1 MPPIWTDEI
10 EEEYQQYK
18 ELGERQE
25 RARENYNTEVEKIQE
40 CLVSR
45 CWRCIKT
52 NIDCDEEM
60 PCHQC
65 ITDGMGEDCEYPDRA
80 EKLPA
85 FFDFVTTEEHIDLV
99 DLATDWKNEANDH
112 LNVVGGTT

>member
-1 MPPIWTDEI
+1 
-10 EEEYQQYK
+10 
-18 ELGERQE
+18 
-25 RARENYNTEVEKIQE
+25 
-40 CLVSR
+40 
-45 CWRCIKT
+45 
-52 NIDCDEEM
+52 
-60 PCHQC
+60 
-65 ITDGMGEDCEYPDRA
+65 MGEDCEYPDRA